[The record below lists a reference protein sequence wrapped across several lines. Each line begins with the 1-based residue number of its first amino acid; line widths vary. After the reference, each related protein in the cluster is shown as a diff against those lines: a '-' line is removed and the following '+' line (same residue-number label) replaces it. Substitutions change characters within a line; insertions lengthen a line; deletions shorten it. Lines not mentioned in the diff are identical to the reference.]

1 MERTKHDTC
10 FFQSLSY
17 SSWDSL
23 RTRRGSLMGVL
34 RYGACRGESAACCL
48 SSGHCNRSLHPD
60 FTKNIALVELLTCL
74 GSDLRRGTL
83 GSSGSCPVGLST
95 SVTTAISVQTEV
107 RYPPR
112 TSTSVDTKLP
122 ASQHL
127 LSSLS
132 SQLLP
137 KVQGTQRCQG
147 WTSQGQKDQEGNI
160 TQALQL
166 LDSLSLKQTH
176 WPRS

>member
-1 MERTKHDTC
+1 
-10 FFQSLSY
+10 
-17 SSWDSL
+17 
-23 RTRRGSLMGVL
+23 MGVL
-34 RYGACRGESAACCL
+34 RYGARRGESAACCL
-48 SSGHCNRSLHPD
+48 SSGHCNHSPHPD
-60 FTKNIALVELLTCL
+60 FTKNIALVELLTCP
-74 GSDLRRGTL
+74 GSDLRWGTL

-122 ASQHL
+122 ASPHL

-132 SQLLP
+132 SQLLA
-137 KVQGTQRCQG
+137 KVQGTHVRCQG

-160 TQALQL
+160 TQNRLTG
-166 LDSLSLKQTH
+166 LDPKSNHL
-176 WPRS
+176 P